1 MTPDASTRTPPGG
14 IVIGLTDDE
23 LAALPSV
30 IDIRTA
36 GRALGIGSK
45 LAYRLASRGEF
56 PVETF
61 MIGTRRKVAK
71 HKLLAH
77 LGASSAA

>member
-1 MTPDASTRTPPGG
+1 MTPDASTRTPRGA
-14 IVIGLTDDE
+14 IGVGMTDAE

-36 GRALGIGSK
+36 GRALGISSA
-45 LAYRLASRGEF
+45 LAYRLARNGDF

-61 MIGTRRKVAK
+61 TVGARHRVAK
-71 HKLLAH
+71 HKLLAYI
-77 LGASSAA
+77 GAPAA